1 MLRQIAKVH
10 ENRVNLVIG
19 YAVAIVLYLEHEVKV
34 AKRFILGSKT
44 WWKNVFGLKKE
55 TVDLHCVIDRSILF
69 FSSLIINF
77 ILMQNFQVNLN
88 FLALAAEFKRVA
100 Q

>member
-19 YAVAIVLYLEHEVKV
+19 YAVTIVLYLEDEVKV
-34 AKRFILGSKT
+34 AKRFILVSKT
-44 WWKNVFGLKKE
+44 WWKKVFGLNKE
-55 TVDLHCVIDRSILF
+55 TVDLHCVIDRYFLF
-69 FSSLIINF
+69 FSSLMINF
-77 ILMQNFQVNLN
+77 VLMQNFQVNLN